1 MKNQPLTISELYR
14 DLGKLIKAGYGDK
27 KILISQDD
35 EGNGYHQ
42 LWYSVTTDIK
52 SFGFGDGWAAGML
65 PYGVSA
71 EDAEK
76 EYVIL
81 G

>member
-1 MKNQPLTISELYR
+1 MTINELHR
-14 DLGKLIKAGYGDK
+14 DLEKLIKAGYGNK

-52 SFGFGDGWAAGML
+52 QFGFGEGWAAGML
-65 PYGVSA
+65 PYDLSPEEV
-71 EDAEK
+71 EHN
-76 EYVIL
+76 YVIL

>member
-1 MKNQPLTISELYR
+1 MKTLTIDDLYR
-14 DLGKLIKAGYGDK
+14 DLAKLRKAGLGSK

-35 EGNGYHQ
+35 EGNGYHE
-42 LWYSVTTDIK
+42 LFYSVTTDIK
-52 SFGFGDGWAAGML
+52 SFGFGEKYGACML

-71 EDAEK
+71 EDAERD
-76 EYVIL
+76 YVVL

>member
-1 MKNQPLTISELYR
+1 MKAITVNE
-14 DLGKLIKAGYGDK
+14 LIKDLVKVSQAGFGNK

-35 EGNGYHQ
+35 EGNGYHE
-42 LWYSVTTDIK
+42 LFFSVTTDVK
-52 SFGFGDGWAAGML
+52 SFGFKEGWAAGML

-71 EDAEK
+71 EDAEQN
-76 EYVIL
+76 YVIL

>member
-1 MKNQPLTISELYR
+1 MKAITVNE
-14 DLGKLIKAGYGDK
+14 LIKDLVKVSQAGFGNK

-35 EGNGYHQ
+35 EGNGYHE
-42 LWYSVTTDIK
+42 LFFSVTTDVK
-52 SFGFGDGWAAGML
+52 SFGFGKGWAAGML

-71 EDAEK
+71 EDAEQN
-76 EYVIL
+76 YVIL